1 LKIPYI
7 LIVGEK
13 EVGSNSVSV
22 REFVSKEQ
30 YVLKLDEF
38 VEKLAEIVKSKK

>member
-13 EVGSNSVSV
+13 EVNANSVSV

-30 YVLKLDEF
+30 YTLPTSEF
-38 VEKLAEIVKSKK
+38 VEKLTDIVKSKK

>member
-13 EVGSNSVSV
+13 EVSSNSVSV

-30 YVLKLDEF
+30 YVLDLPKF
-38 VEKLAEIVKSKK
+38 VEKLSEIVKSKK